1 MNAPSRFSP
10 LRLAALGLG
19 LACAAPGAAFAQA
32 APSWLSDRV
41 DQVEQKLAFFG
52 SRDAREGAPPA
63 STPAQASMA
72 DIAVRLDRIENQMR
86 SMNGR
91 IEQLEFQ
98 GRKNDEGLKRMQGDV
113 DFRLQDLESGK
124 SGGAKPQKRGDAA
137 DSGAPTSTASTS
149 SSGGQGGSSA
159 RNDSSNPGGPGAPPS
174 DLGSMRSGDAIG
186 GLLDDRD
193 DSDGPMRITPPGV
206 GGNDRTASR
215 DDAGDAGVMAGAGG
229 PRDQFDLGVGFIQR
243 RDYPQAE
250 ATFRDYLRQYP
261 KDARAPEAQYWLGES
276 LYQRKKYTDAAE
288 NFLAIY
294 NSAPQ
299 SSKAPESMLKLGMSL
314 NGMGQKEQACA
325 AIAEAGKKYA
335 RIKAQS
341 DRELKRI
348 AC

>member
-32 APSWLSDRV
+32 APAWLSDRV

-52 SRDAREGAPPA
+52 SREARESAPPA
-63 STPAQASMA
+63 ATPAQASSMA

-86 SMNGR
+86 TMNGR

-137 DSGAPTSTASTS
+137 DPAPTSTASTS
-149 SSGGQGGSSA
+149 GQGGGSLGGSSGQSGAGA
-159 RNDSSNPGGPGAPPS
+159 RPA
-174 DLGSMRSGDAIG
+174 DLGSTRSSDAIG

-193 DSDGPMRITPPGV
+193 DSDGPMRITPPGA

-215 DDAGDAGVMAGAGG
+215 DAGGDAGVLAGAGG

-250 ATFRDYLRQYP
+250 ATFRDFLRQYP
-261 KDARAPEAQYWLGES
+261 KDAKAPEAQYWLGES
-276 LYQRKKYTDAAE
+276 LYQRKKFTDAAE

-299 SSKAPESMLKLGMSL
+299 SPKAPESMLKLGMSL

-335 RIKAQS
+335 RIKPQS